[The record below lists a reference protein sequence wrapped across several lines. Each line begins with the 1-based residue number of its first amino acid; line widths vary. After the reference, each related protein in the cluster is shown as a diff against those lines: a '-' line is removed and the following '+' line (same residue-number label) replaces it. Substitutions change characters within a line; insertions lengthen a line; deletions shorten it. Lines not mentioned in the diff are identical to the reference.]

1 MKIRMRDYDAIVEL
15 LIEGNIMQ
23 ENVDVFRNRLNDLID
38 NGQIR
43 IVLNLGATS
52 YISSLCLAVIISVKN
67 RLSTLNGDI
76 KIIGANQLI
85 SNLFEITNLNKK
97 LEMHK
102 TIEEASAAFSKIS
115 VKSA

>member
-1 MKIRMRDYDAIVEL
+1 MKVRMREYDSIVEL

-38 NGQIR
+38 NGKIK
-43 IVLNLGATS
+43 IVLNFGDTS
-52 YISSLCLAVIISVKN
+52 YISSLCLSVIVGVKN

-76 KIIGANQLI
+76 KIIQANQLI

-97 LEMHK
+97 LEIHK
-102 TIEEASAAFSKIS
+102 TLEAASAAFSKIP
-115 VKSA
+115 VKPV

>member
-1 MKIRMRDYDAIVEL
+1 MKIRMREYEAIIEL

-23 ENVDVFRNRLNDLID
+23 ENVDVFKNRLNDLID
-38 NGQIR
+38 NGKIR
-43 IVLNLGATS
+43 IVLNFADTS
-52 YISSLCLAVIISVKN
+52 YISSLCLSVIISIKN
-67 RLSTLNGDI
+67 RLSALNGDI

-97 LEMHK
+97 LELHK
-102 TIEEASAAFSKIS
+102 TIEAASAAFSKIS